1 MSENNNLN
9 KWTKN
14 NLVLPSEEAQR
25 IDKAGQ
31 KLFKTPEG
39 QEDFQKVIRRQN
51 QESKDALTKIP
62 EQ

>member
-9 KWTKN
+9 NLTKN

-39 QEDFQKVIRRQN
+39 QEDFQK
-51 QESKDALTKIP
+51 
-62 EQ
+62 